1 MNTADA
7 AYHTVHDYPGGS
19 ESLGPRVD
27 ISAAVLRNK
36 VNPNNTT
43 HHLTLAEAQ
52 RIAAMTGDH
61 RMLQAWAHAEGYL
74 LVKAP
79 AAGAESSD
87 AAVLEQVASMLM
99 DQGQFAAS
107 INAALA
113 DGDVNQAEM
122 QEITAAAQKF
132 MTSIVNIK
140 QRMSGMVR

>member
-36 VNPNNTT
+36 VNPNNST
-43 HHLTLAEAQ
+43 HHLTFSEAQ
-52 RIAAMTGDH
+52 RITAMTGDH

-79 AAGAESSD
+79 AAGADSSD

-122 QEITAAAQKF
+122 QEIAAAARKF

>member
-19 ESLGPRVD
+19 ESLGARVD

-79 AAGAESSD
+79 AAGADSSD

-122 QEITAAAQKF
+122 QEIAAAARRF